1 MKYDVIIIGAGL
13 GGLTAGAKLAKDGK
27 KVLMIE
33 QHTVPGGCA
42 TTFRRKDLIVE
53 AGLHEMD
60 GLDDGDPKRE
70 IFRDL
75 GVFDHVE
82 FVRVPEFYRFTNQ
95 RVDIVIPDNP
105 TKAID
110 VLVKRFP
117 RDEKGIRRFFGII
130 LNLRKELNRYPR
142 GKWKTLALLPVFPIL
157 YPNVVFRQG
166 QTVGKLVD
174 SLIHD
179 EDLKL
184 VLLANLGYY
193 HDNPYTMSLLAYAV
207 AQASY
212 FVGGGHYVKGG
223 SQKLSDYLASVIKN
237 NGGEVIL
244 RHLVVGILVEGNKA
258 VGVKYRKTSGSD
270 AETQEA
276 FADYIIANAAIPNVV
291 NELLPPSEVKNR
303 LASDIAK
310 QQIACSLTTVYLG
323 FKKPPKELGNKHY
336 STFVFSEN
344 MTTQSDFI
352 KRTGED
358 WSWSNRGFAFVDYS
372 QIDSQL
378 APQGKGLGAICTSDY
393 LSDWENLSKEE
404 YKAKKEEVARI
415 LIERLNK
422 VIPGIKDEIE
432 YSEVATPKTIKR
444 YTLNPEGTAYGFAQ
458 IPKQAG
464 RKRIRQKSPIDN
476 LYFASAWTFPSHGF
490 TGTIRGGYQCAEEI
504 LHRRGTK

>member
-42 TTFRRKDLIVE
+42 TTFKRKDFIVE

-60 GLDDGDPKRE
+60 GLDDGDPKRK

-82 FVRVPEFYRFTNQ
+82 FVRIPDFYRFTNQ
-95 RVDIVIPDNP
+95 RIDIVIPDNP

-157 YPNVVFRQG
+157 YPNIVFREN
-166 QTVGKLVD
+166 QTVGKLLD
-174 SLIHD
+174 SIIQD

-184 VLLANLGYY
+184 VLLANLPYY
-193 HDNPYTMSLLAYAV
+193 HDNPYTMSLPSYAV
-207 AQASY
+207 AQAS
-212 FVGGGHYVKGG
+212 FFTGGGHYIKGG
-223 SQKLSDYLASVIKN
+223 SQKLSDYLAGVIKN

-244 RHLVVGILVEGNKA
+244 RHLVTGIITEDNKA
-258 VGVKYRKTSGSD
+258 VGVKYRKTTGSD
-270 AETQEA
+270 VETQEV

-310 QQIACSLTTVYLG
+310 QEIACSLTTVYLG

-352 KRTGED
+352 KRTTED
-358 WSWSNRGFAFVDYS
+358 WSWSNRGFVFVDYS

-378 APQGKGLGAICTSDY
+378 APQGKGFGVICTFDY

-404 YKAKKEEVARI
+404 YKTKKEEVARI
-415 LIERLNK
+415 LTERLNK

-432 YSEVATPKTIKR
+432 YCEVATPKTMKR
-444 YTLNPEGTAYGFAQ
+444 YTLNPGGTAYGFAQ

-464 RKRIRQKSPIDN
+464 RKRIQQKSPIDN
-476 LYFASAWTFPSHGF
+476 LYFASAWTFPGGGF
-490 TGTIRGGYQCAEEI
+490 GGAIRSGYWCAEEI
-504 LHRRGTK
+504 LDRKGTK